1 MTERRAA
8 GRDALW
14 RRRTVRHM
22 AIGLL
27 PMLVLGTAVIAV
39 LAGRFAEQAEPVR
52 AATSRATATVERS
65 GLGADRRGVELR
77 WRDERGTERVS
88 TLRSERPSEVAAG
101 TRVEL
106 RYAPGDPTRV
116 FAAGDEASARLRE
129 LAFGLLVTTLVVC
142 LVVLVTAAHLT
153 RRLVAERRPGT
164 TMPVSYARSRR
175 GIGRRSWLVVDD
187 QGGEWWVPVHW
198 DPVLAGL
205 LEQTP
210 ATVHGRPARDRVVVV
225 DVAGTP
231 VWQAGRRR
239 TQPPRGEITRDAPRW
254 STPAAKRPEA
264 EGRPATEAPGR
275 PIGLARQFRT
285 DGALLVAAPLLGVT
299 WAYVSDGGLAAL
311 LVATAL
317 SAAFL
322 FWLPTVVGSDPT

>member
-1 MTERRAA
+1 MR
-8 GRDALW
+8 ALW
-14 RRRTVRHM
+14 RRRVIRHVVV
-22 AIGLL
+22 GLL
-27 PMLVLGTAVIAV
+27 PMLVVGSAVVAV
-39 LAGRFAEQAEPVR
+39 LAGRFSEQAEPVR
-52 AATSRATATVERS
+52 AATSRAMATVERS
-65 GLGADRRGVELR
+65 GQGADRRGVELR

-88 TLRSERPSEVAAG
+88 TLRSERPTEVAAG

-106 RYAPGDPTRV
+106 RYAPADPSRV
-116 FAAGDEASARLRE
+116 FAAGDETSARLRD
-129 LAFGLLVTTLVVC
+129 LAFGLLLSTLLVC

-164 TMPVSYARSRR
+164 TLPVSYARSRR

-187 QGGEWWVPVHW
+187 QGREWWVPVHW

-205 LEQTP
+205 LEKTP

-239 TQPPRGEITRDAPRW
+239 SRPPRGEITRDAPRW
-254 STPAAKRPEA
+254 SKSAAKRIEA
-264 EGRPATEAPGR
+264 EGRSATQAASR
-275 PIGLARQFRT
+275 PVGLARQFRT
-285 DGALLVAAPLLGVT
+285 DGALLVAAPLLGLT
-299 WAYVSDGGLAAL
+299 WAYVSDGGLVAS

-317 SAAFL
+317 AAAFL